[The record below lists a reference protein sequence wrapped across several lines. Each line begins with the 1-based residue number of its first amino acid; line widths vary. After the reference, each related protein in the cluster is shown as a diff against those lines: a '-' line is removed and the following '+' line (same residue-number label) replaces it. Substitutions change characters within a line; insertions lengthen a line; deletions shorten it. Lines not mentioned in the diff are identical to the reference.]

1 MSTCFVH
8 DTFKVSA
15 IDQLMMTHLNDC
27 QKDNKEAFQRQ
38 GIGIYT
44 NNF

>member
-1 MSTCFVH
+1 
-8 DTFKVSA
+8 
-15 IDQLMMTHLNDC
+15 MTHLNDC